1 MTQKASALAFGAAQL
16 LMFGSIS
23 LLQIA
28 PGRFFAPLLLAMHAG
43 ILLFAKLK
51 KGLSNGRPELNR
63 ITRGTYVL
71 MTMYVP
77 ILIYK
82 LLDRLGV
89 LQVHHPVLYSATLAL
104 AVLAV
109 LLIVHSL
116 RVVGCDSAG
125 KYG

>member
-1 MTQKASALAFGAAQL
+1 MTGKASALAFGAAQL

-28 PGRFFAPLLLAMHAG
+28 PVQFFVPLLLTMHAG
-43 ILLFAKLK
+43 ILLFIKLK
-51 KGLSNGRPELNR
+51 RGLSANQPELTR
-63 ITRGTYVL
+63 VTRGTYVL
-71 MTMYVP
+71 MAMYLP

-82 LLDRLGV
+82 LLDKLG
-89 LQVHHPVLYSATLAL
+89 LLHVHYPVLYSATLAL

-116 RVVGCDSAG
+116 RVVGCASAG
-125 KYG
+125 RYG

>member
-1 MTQKASALAFGAAQL
+1 MTRKASALAFGAAQL

-28 PGRFFAPLLLAMHAG
+28 PGRFLGPLLLAMHAG

-51 KGLSNGRPELNR
+51 KGLSDGRPELAR

-71 MTMYVP
+71 MTMYLP

-89 LQVHHPVLYSATLAL
+89 LQVHYPVLYSTTLAL

-116 RVVGCDSAG
+116 RVVGCASADG
-125 KYG
+125 YG